1 MKALCL
7 KKHVT
12 STVVPLAV
20 RSKYEK
26 ALEKLVAEDFI
37 EKVEHS
43 ECASPTVERCY
54 SLLSRVGQII
64 WNQCS
69 NLATAKGLTSLMKM
83 VSSCGTRELLYQSH
97 YRPFCWADL
106 HAEHLGM
113 VKMKQLAQERGYACT

>member
-1 MKALCL
+1 MSLRVSDESPVFKKAR
-7 KKHVT
+7 
-12 STVVPLAV
+12 VVPLANQ
-20 RSKYEK
+20 SKYEK

-37 EKVEHS
+37 EKVEHDS

-83 VSSCGTRELLYQSH
+83 VLSCGTRELLYQSH
-97 YRPFCWADL
+97 YRPFCWPICMQNIWVWL
-106 HAEHLGM
+106 
-113 VKMKQLAQERGYACT
+113 K